1 MGAST
6 IVLHDAG
13 TVVLQKTDSRIVV
26 ASGAQGPAGRSGA
39 IGRTAGNALTVTA
52 GISLGGHR
60 MIVINT
66 SGLAILADA
75 SIPEHA
81 YKVLGLTLG
90 AAASGSSVDVLRSGE
105 LDEPS
110 WHWTLDAPVFL
121 GQNGLLTQDLPAPP
135 SLFSLI
141 VGFPVTTTKLF
152 VALREPIYL
161 I

>member
-1 MGAST
+1 MSLPSPFVNVIIHEVEQVRVEVGMEGPPGRPGS
-6 IVLHDAG
+6 I
-13 TVVLQKTDSRIVV
+13 
-26 ASGAQGPAGRSGA
+26 GPAGGS
-39 IGRTAGNALTVTA
+39 ALTVTA
-52 GISLGGHR
+52 SSALGGHR
-60 MIVINT
+60 LVVLNA
-66 SGLAILADA
+66 SGLAVVADA

-90 AAASGSSVDVLRSGE
+90 AAAAGSSVDVLRSGE

-152 VALREPIYL
+152 IALREPIYL